1 MDNSE
6 KLYNETVELNEKL
19 LAYQHAYYVEAKP
32 LVSDREYDRLFDRL
46 KLIEETYPSL
56 CFASSPTHRVGSD
69 LSSDFPEVTH
79 TIPVLSLDKA
89 YDTALIHS
97 WIDKCE
103 AKEDKELS
111 FVLEQKIDGIS
122 IVLYYEKGILVR
134 GVTRGNGAVGN
145 DVTNNVR
152 TISSIPLKLSK
163 PIDIAVRGEIYLP
176 KAEFEK
182 INETLEE
189 PFANP
194 RNLCAGTIRRKK
206 SSETAKVPLNIFVY
220 EGFWPN
226 NETPFTD
233 HLEILAELKAL
244 GFRINPTFGVFC
256 NSKKEAVERLQKVN
270 LTGISGSFSDLPK
283 QVEVQTKN
291 RSSLDYEIDGLVM
304 KVNELKVREKLGY
317 TVHHPRWAIAYKFES
332 PQAES
337 TIKSIDVQVGR
348 TGRVT
353 PVARIKAVQIGGSTV
368 KNVTLHNQLHIDELE
383 LAIGDSVEV
392 SKRGD
397 VIPAVER
404 VVEKNE
410 IGNTTYR
417 LPTSCP
423 VCGTALIQKGAHTF
437 CPNDYCPSQVL
448 GRLEFF
454 AGKAQMDI
462 DSLGPK
468 TLKFLVDKKMI
479 KDVQDLYTADIKSL
493 VGEPGFG
500 EKKVNAII
508 DGLEESKK
516 APFSRVLTSL
526 GIPEV
531 GKKAVDMII
540 DFGLDSM
547 DKILEVVER
556 EDYEE
561 LSKIPLIAQKTS
573 ENIIQSLKDPVM
585 LERIAAL
592 KAAGLSMM
600 EDRSEKEE
608 MPQTFEGEV
617 WCATGSFENFNPR
630 TKALEE
636 IEKRGGRTVTAIT
649 GKTTHLLLGKNGG
662 SKKTKAEKLGITIV
676 EEAEFLERL
685 ESGSAAVKKDAP
697 EGDENSRQ
705 PVKSKKNV
713 QKDDDFTQGELF

>member
-1 MDNSE
+1 MDNKE

-19 LAYQHAYYVEAKP
+19 LGYQKAYYVDAKP

-46 KLIEETYPSL
+46 QLIEKSDPSL
-56 CFASSPTHRVGSD
+56 CFPSSPTHRVGSD

-89 YDTALIHS
+89 YDTSLVNS
-97 WIDKCE
+97 WIEKCE

-122 IVLYYEKGILVR
+122 IVLYYEKGVLVR

-152 TISSIPLKLSK
+152 TISSIPLKLTK

-176 KAEFEK
+176 KDEFEK

-206 SSETAKVPLNIFVY
+206 SSETAKIPLNIFVY

-226 NETPFTD
+226 NETPFND
-233 HLEILAELKAL
+233 HLEILAELKTL

-256 NSKKEAVERLQKVN
+256 NSKMKADERLKNVG
-270 LTGISGSFSDLPK
+270 LEGISGSFSDLPK

-291 RSSLDYEIDGLVM
+291 RSSLQYEIDGLVM
-304 KVNELKVREKLGY
+304 KVNELKVREKMGY

-337 TIKSIDVQVGR
+337 VIKSIDVQVGR

-353 PVARIKAVQIGGSTV
+353 PVARIKPVLIGGSTV
-368 KNVTLHNQLHIDELE
+368 KNVTLHNQLYVDELE
-383 LAIGDSVEV
+383 LAVGDIVEV

-410 IGNTTYR
+410 VGNTTYR
-417 LPTSCP
+417 LPLHCP
-423 VCGTALIQKGAHTF
+423 VCDSTLIQKGAHTF
-437 CPNDYCPSQVL
+437 CPNNSCPSQVL

-468 TLKFLVDKKMI
+468 TLKFFVEKKLI
-479 KDVQDLYTADIKSL
+479 NDVQDLYTADIKSL

-540 DFGLDSM
+540 QSGLNSM
-547 DKILEVVER
+547 DKIYEVVDR
-556 EDYEE
+556 EDYDLLNE
-561 LSKIPLIAQKTS
+561 IPLIAHKTS
-573 ENIIQSLKDPVM
+573 ENIFQSLKDPAM
-585 LERIAAL
+585 KERIEAL
-592 KAAGLSMM
+592 KLAGLAM
-600 EDRSEKEE
+600 EQKEVDEGEKL
-608 MPQTFEGEV
+608 PQTFLDEV

-636 IEKRGGRTVTAIT
+636 IEKRGGRTVTSIT

-662 SKKTKAEKLGITIV
+662 SKKTKAEKLGITII
-676 EEAEFLERL
+676 EEPEFMERL
-685 ESGSAAVKKDAP
+685 KGTELNETK
-697 EGDENSRQ
+697 EGEKSSNNAKIEKIEEKDENFQ
-705 PVKSKKNV
+705 
-713 QKDDDFTQGELF
+713 QGELF